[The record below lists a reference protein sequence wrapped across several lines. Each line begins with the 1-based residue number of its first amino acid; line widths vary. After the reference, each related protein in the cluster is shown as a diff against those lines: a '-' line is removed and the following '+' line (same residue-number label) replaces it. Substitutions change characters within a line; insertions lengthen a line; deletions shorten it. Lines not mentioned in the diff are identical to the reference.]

1 MNPPATN
8 TPPPRPGFLSGLL
21 DRILSRVRPTPPK
34 PHPPTLGSLTPDG
47 RFQFFQPRDVD
58 AFFEGRDAHAA
69 IKFDAYAHLHP
80 RRWVLDILL
89 FCIALALY
97 LLTMSWSAFPGLPTN
112 ELLSKMSVEATP
124 SPTDF
129 LWGWMVRALDRFPIL
144 PLSSWMGLV
153 SAFCG
158 ALTVAMLADL
168 MMNVGYLV
176 RNEPGTW
183 SFEFEA
189 YGRRLSAF
197 CAGLFLAVCP
207 PFWIAS
213 TRSLPHTFHTAML
226 MACTCLFSRYQ
237 HWGRKRDL
245 FALALLFGIGCTE
258 SSAFLVFLPVFITL
272 MIRELIRWN
281 KASSV
286 WYNLLLW
293 GTLAASAS
301 ALYAVN
307 ARILYRRA
315 LFMEIYASPFDAL
328 LGILRTQL
336 SAVITVNGHPGFL
349 VLLAFTLV
357 PWIIA
362 FLLTHRSPW
371 FYERW
376 EVCVRITCLAGLLG
390 ILYDLPYSP
399 WNLMGMYP
407 YLVTPYLLVAASF
420 GYLCGEFL
428 IFGERNKLC
437 ETRAIQKYLHR
448 ISFVFALCLPF
459 VVAGAAVPNHR
470 TSDGRYAA
478 LVEEAARDIL
488 ARRGEGRDI
497 FFSSGIL
504 DNTLRLLT
512 WQRRDPTCFINTR
525 QLNSR
530 TYLKTLTR
538 FIVDPVL
545 APMLAKGDI
554 VKFLDE
560 LLLNRG
566 DYFRIGLIDFTNPVF
581 LEYGDFLPDGYFYTV
596 EPDLSSVDWT
606 ARIEHQRPFWALLQG
621 MRETEIPATNPMY
634 GFREAL
640 LRIAGKG
647 IDNFAIELLRAGR
660 DADANEVLRIGHAI
674 DPENV
679 SILLN
684 LASMA
689 SEYPLEEGFDPEAEV
704 DFLLPLLHGHRWNC
718 GANFGF
724 VWNAR
729 DWVRNGR
736 VWAISGEVP
745 RTLAERRAAENNFE
759 EDALH
764 AKWCDIA
771 FALYGVPR
779 PDEIACRNALVR
791 DDRDQHALLDLAFL
805 AMRVK
810 DLEMARAYV
819 VEASNVGHVENDL
832 FFHRAILQYLL
843 GEKDEAY
850 ESIRFQTSYDTLSE
864 RLWLTDLLMAEAAGD
879 EKETY
884 RARSSLAMFRPGTLG
899 AHLSLARHFMDLKN
913 WSLAQRE
920 LDRAAE
926 LSPSTVILWEMMGE
940 VASQTGNSALMQ
952 VSLRALQARNPQHY
966 LKFQNEGMMAY
977 QRGDLEAAE
986 KAFRNGIVQQR
997 DPFLLNNLAHVITER
1012 GGDYYNALSLVN
1024 EAIRRDPTEISF
1036 LATRAAINLHLGDPA
1051 ATLEDLFAL
1060 KKAGQMNHSR
1070 WLLCMEALVQL
1081 GKCEEA
1087 RRVGLSISRDPAL
1100 SPADL
1105 TRIHDLIRSCTPAP
1119 L

>member
-1 MNPPATN
+1 MTEPSSSPRPSFFRALCARVAARIDPRP
-8 TPPPRPGFLSGLL
+8 PPPR
-21 DRILSRVRPTPPK
+21 RPAAP
-34 PHPPTLGSLTPDG
+34 PPTLGSRTPDG

-69 IKFDAYAHLHP
+69 IKFDAFAHLHP
-80 RRWVLDILL
+80 RRWVIDVAL
-89 FCIALALY
+89 FCIALTLY
-97 LLTMSWSAFPGLPTN
+97 LLTMSWTAFPGQPTN

-129 LWGWMVRALDRFPIL
+129 LWGWMVRILDRFPIL
-144 PLSSWMGLV
+144 PIPSWMGLV

-158 ALTVAMLADL
+158 ALTVAMMADL

-176 RNEPGTW
+176 RNEPGPW

-213 TRSLPHTFHTAML
+213 TRSLPHTFHMAML

-245 FALALLFGIGCTE
+245 FALAALYGVGVTE
-258 SSAFLVFLPVFITL
+258 AAPCLVLLPVFATL
-272 MIRELIRWN
+272 MIRELVRWN

-286 WYNLLLW
+286 WHHLLLW
-293 GTLAASAS
+293 GTLAVSA
-301 ALYAVN
+301 AGLYAFN
-307 ARILYRRA
+307 AHVLYKRG
-315 LFMEIYASPFDAL
+315 LFMEIYASPVDAL
-328 LGILRTQL
+328 LGILRAQL
-336 SAVITVNGHPGFL
+336 SVVSAANGHPGFL
-349 VLLAFTLV
+349 VLMAFTLI

-362 FLLTHRSPW
+362 FLVTHRSPW

-376 EVCVRITCLAGLLG
+376 EVCVRLTCVAGLLG
-390 ILYDLPYSP
+390 ILYDLTYSP
-399 WNLMGMYP
+399 WHLMGMYP
-407 YLVTPYLLVAASF
+407 YLVTPYLVVAASF
-420 GYLCGEFL
+420 GYMCGDFL
-428 IFGERNKLC
+428 ILGERNKLC
-437 ETRAIQKYLHR
+437 ENRTYQKVLHR
-448 ISFVFALCLPF
+448 LSFAFALCLPF
-459 VVAGAAVPNHR
+459 ATAGAAFRNHG
-470 TSDGRYAA
+470 TADGEYAA
-478 LVEEAARDIL
+478 LVDTAARDIL
-488 ARRGEGRDI
+488 DRRGQDRDI

-512 WQRRDPTCFINTR
+512 WQKRDPTCFINTR

-538 FIVDPVL
+538 FIIDPVL
-545 APMLAKGDI
+545 SPMLAKGDI
-554 VKFLDE
+554 IKFLDE

-581 LEYGDFLPDGYFYTV
+581 LEYGDFVPDGYFCTV
-596 EPDLSSVDWT
+596 EPDLASVDWT
-606 ARIEHQRPFWALLQG
+606 ARLEHQRPFWELLRG
-621 MRETEIPATNPMY
+621 MRATEIPESNPMHR
-634 GFREAL
+634 FREAL

-647 IDNFAIELLRAGR
+647 VDNFAIELLRAGR
-660 DADANEVLRIGHAI
+660 PADANEVLRIGHAI

-684 LASMA
+684 LAAMA
-689 SEYPLEEGFDPEAEV
+689 SEFPLEEGFDPDEEV
-704 DFLLPLLHGHRWNC
+704 DRIIPLIHGYRWNC

-724 VWNAR
+724 VWDAR
-729 DWVRNGR
+729 AWVRNGR
-736 VWAISGEVP
+736 VWAISAEVP
-745 RTLAERRAAENNFE
+745 KTLAERRDARNNFE

-771 FALYGVPR
+771 FAYYGIPL

-791 DDRDQHALLDLAFL
+791 DDHDQRALLDLAFL
-805 AMRVK
+805 ALRSK

-819 VEASNVGHVENDL
+819 VEAISVGHAESEVA
-832 FFHRAILQYLL
+832 FHRAILQYLG

-850 ESIRFQTSYDTLSE
+850 ESVRFQTSYDTLSE
-864 RLWLTDLLMAEAAGD
+864 RLWITDLLMAEEAGD
-879 EKETY
+879 EKEIF

-899 AHLSLARHFMDLKN
+899 AHLSLARHFMDLKL

-926 LSPSTVILWEMMGE
+926 LAPSTVILWEMMGE
-940 VASQTGNSALMQ
+940 VAAQTGNSALMQ

-966 LKFQNEGMMAY
+966 LKFQNEGLMAY
-977 QRGDLEAAE
+977 QQGDLERAE

-997 DPFLLNNLAHVITER
+997 NPFLLNNLAHVITER

-1024 EAIRRDPTEISF
+1024 EAIRREPTEISF
-1036 LATRAAINLHLGDPA
+1036 LATRAAINLHLDDPA
-1051 ATLEDLFAL
+1051 STLQDLLAL
-1060 KKAGQMNHSR
+1060 KKAGQMNHTR
-1070 WLLCMEALVQL
+1070 WILCMEALVKL

-1087 RRVGLSISRDPAL
+1087 RRVGLSIARDPAL

-1105 TRIHDLIRSCTPAP
+1105 ARIHDLIAACK
-1119 L
+1119 

>member
-1 MNPPATN
+1 MTEPSSSPRPSFFRALCARVAARIDPRP
-8 TPPPRPGFLSGLL
+8 PPPR
-21 DRILSRVRPTPPK
+21 RPAAP
-34 PHPPTLGSLTPDG
+34 PPTLGSRTPDG

-69 IKFDAYAHLHP
+69 IKFDAFAHLHP
-80 RRWVLDILL
+80 RRWVIDVAL
-89 FCIALALY
+89 FCIALTLY
-97 LLTMSWSAFPGLPTN
+97 LLTMSWTAFPGQPTN

-129 LWGWMVRALDRFPIL
+129 LWGWMVRILDRFPIL
-144 PLSSWMGLV
+144 PIPSWMGLV

-158 ALTVAMLADL
+158 ALTVAMMADL

-176 RNEPGTW
+176 RNEPGPW

-213 TRSLPHTFHTAML
+213 TRSLPHTFHMAML

-245 FALALLFGIGCTE
+245 FALAALYGVGVTE
-258 SSAFLVFLPVFITL
+258 AAPCLVLLPVFATL
-272 MIRELIRWN
+272 MIRELVRWN

-286 WYNLLLW
+286 WHHLLLW
-293 GTLAASAS
+293 GTLAVSA
-301 ALYAVN
+301 AGLYAFN
-307 ARILYRRA
+307 AHVLYKRG
-315 LFMEIYASPFDAL
+315 LFMEIYASPVDAL
-328 LGILRTQL
+328 LGILRAQL
-336 SAVITVNGHPGFL
+336 SVVSAANGHPGFL
-349 VLLAFTLV
+349 VLMAFTLI

-362 FLLTHRSPW
+362 FLVTHRSPW

-376 EVCVRITCLAGLLG
+376 EVCVRLTCVAGLLG
-390 ILYDLPYSP
+390 ILYDLTYSP
-399 WNLMGMYP
+399 WHLMGMYP
-407 YLVTPYLLVAASF
+407 YLVTPYLVVAASF
-420 GYLCGEFL
+420 GYMCGDFL
-428 IFGERNKLC
+428 ILGERNKLC
-437 ETRAIQKYLHR
+437 ENRTYQKVLHR
-448 ISFVFALCLPF
+448 LSFAFALCLPF
-459 VVAGAAVPNHR
+459 ATAGAAFRNHG
-470 TSDGRYAA
+470 TADGEYAA
-478 LVEEAARDIL
+478 LVDTAARDIL
-488 ARRGEGRDI
+488 DRRGQDRDI

-512 WQRRDPTCFINTR
+512 WQKRDPTCFINTR

-538 FIVDPVL
+538 FIIDPVL
-545 APMLAKGDI
+545 TPMLAKGDVI
-554 VKFLDE
+554 KFLDE
-560 LLLNRG
+560 LLLNRREF
-566 DYFRIGLIDFTNPVF
+566 FRIGLIDFTNPVF
-581 LEYGDFLPDGYFYTV
+581 LEYGDFVPDGYFCTV
-596 EPDLSSVDWT
+596 EPDLASVDWT
-606 ARIEHQRPFWALLQG
+606 ARLEHQRPFWELLRG
-621 MRETEIPATNPMY
+621 MRATEIPESNPMHR
-634 GFREAL
+634 FREAL

-647 IDNFAIELLRAGR
+647 VDNFAIELLRAGR
-660 DADANEVLRIGHAI
+660 PADANEVLRIGHAI

-684 LASMA
+684 LAAMA
-689 SEYPLEEGFDPEAEV
+689 SEFPLEEGFDPDEEV
-704 DFLLPLLHGHRWNC
+704 DRIIPLIHGYRWNC

-724 VWNAR
+724 VWDAR
-729 DWVRNGR
+729 AWVRNGR
-736 VWAISGEVP
+736 VWAISAEVP
-745 RTLAERRAAENNFE
+745 KTLAERRDARNNFE

-771 FALYGVPR
+771 FAYYGIPL

-791 DDRDQHALLDLAFL
+791 DDHDQRALLDLAFL
-805 AMRVK
+805 ALRSK

-819 VEASNVGHVENDL
+819 VEAISVGHAESEVA
-832 FFHRAILQYLL
+832 FHRAILQYLG

-850 ESIRFQTSYDTLSE
+850 ESVRFQTSYDTLSE
-864 RLWLTDLLMAEAAGD
+864 RLWITDLLMAEEAGD
-879 EKETY
+879 EKEIF

-899 AHLSLARHFMDLKN
+899 AHLSLARHFMDLKL

-926 LSPSTVILWEMMGE
+926 LAPSTVILWEMMGE
-940 VASQTGNSALMQ
+940 VAAQTGNSALMQ

-966 LKFQNEGMMAY
+966 LKFQNEGLMAY
-977 QRGDLEAAE
+977 QQGDLERAE

-997 DPFLLNNLAHVITER
+997 NPFLLNNLAHVITER

-1024 EAIRRDPTEISF
+1024 EAIRREPTEISF
-1036 LATRAAINLHLGDPA
+1036 LATRAAINLHLDDPA
-1051 ATLEDLFAL
+1051 STLQDLLAL
-1060 KKAGQMNHSR
+1060 KKAGQMNHTR
-1070 WLLCMEALVQL
+1070 WILCMEALVKL

-1087 RRVGLSISRDPAL
+1087 RRVGLSIARDPAL

-1105 TRIHDLIRSCTPAP
+1105 ARIHDLIAACK
-1119 L
+1119 